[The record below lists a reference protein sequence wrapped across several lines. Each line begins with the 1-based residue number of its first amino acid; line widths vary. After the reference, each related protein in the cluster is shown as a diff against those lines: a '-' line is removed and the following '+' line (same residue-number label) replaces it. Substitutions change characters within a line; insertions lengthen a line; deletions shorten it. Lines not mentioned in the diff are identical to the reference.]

1 MDKRDTPLLAPVEDA
16 MTMVVSSYIEQLKAE
31 IAALKQQLHEQ
42 LGRAGTGT
50 PA

>member
-16 MTMVVSSYIEQLKAE
+16 IELAVGAYIEQLKAE
-31 IAALKQQLHEQ
+31 IAALREQ
-42 LGRAGTGT
+42 ISRLSQGE